1 MVSTAAT
8 VSWYE
13 TKVLTQVS
21 AADENHETVVVTV
34 TTVENTISLAGTVST
49 TVAVIA
55 IEVDAVELQTHSV
68 TATVT
73 VCGTEVSAQTGE
85 HELTGACHVGGDD
98 YHDGTDDYHDD
109 TGETG
114 VMLT

>member
-1 MVSTAAT
+1 MTTVSTTAT

-13 TKVLTQVS
+13 TIELTQVFS
-21 AADENHETVVVTV
+21 VDENHETVVVTV

-55 IEVDAVELQTHSV
+55 TEVCAVELQTNSV

-85 HELTGACHVGGDD
+85 HDGAGDLHV
-98 YHDGTDDYHDD
+98 DGW
-109 TGETG
+109 
-114 VMLT
+114 

>member
-1 MVSTAAT
+1 MVTTVSTAAT

-73 VCGTEVSAQTGE
+73 EWGTEVYSQTGE
-85 HELTGACHVGGDD
+85 HELTGDGDL
-98 YHDGTDDYHDD
+98 HDETDGDHA
-109 TGETG
+109 GAE
-114 VMLT
+114 